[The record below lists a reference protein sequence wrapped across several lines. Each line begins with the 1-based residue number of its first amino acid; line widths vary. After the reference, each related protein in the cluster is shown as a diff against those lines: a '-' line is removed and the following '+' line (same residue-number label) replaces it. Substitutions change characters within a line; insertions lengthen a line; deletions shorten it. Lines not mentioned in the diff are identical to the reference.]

1 MKIFSVNL
9 CAAGLLFGSSSL
21 VSAGG
26 LDGAALEAMDA
37 CLLESATGR
46 DVANTTIIC
55 FNEARAACTGGV
67 LDCEAAM
74 TVAVTERASGLKE
87 RMPSE
92 LEGVPDFAKDRY
104 IEIVSDIDA
113 GAATLCA
120 DVPEA
125 GQISCAYRA
134 EALRFAKL
142 RSLAAQLDPRF
153 LIP

>member
-1 MKIFSVNL
+1 MGTSDFLCGALLSVML
-9 CAAGLLFGSSSL
+9 VGPAAAADG
-21 VSAGG
+21 VSPE
-26 LDGAALEAMDA
+26 ALESMDA
-37 CLLESATGR
+37 CLVESATGR

-55 FNEARAACTGGV
+55 FNEARGACHGAVLACEEEMTAA
-67 LDCEAAM
+67 
-74 TVAVTERASGLKE
+74 VAKRADGLME

-92 LEGVPDFAKDRY
+92 LEGVPEFAKDRY
-104 IEIVSDIDA
+104 LEILDDIEA
-113 GAATLCA
+113 GAVDLCA

-142 RSLAAQLDPRF
+142 RSLASQIDPRF

>member
-1 MKIFSVNL
+1 MML
-9 CAAGLLFGSSSL
+9 A
-21 VSAGG
+21 
-26 LDGAALEAMDA
+26 GAAEASDGVSPEALASMDT
-37 CLLESATGR
+37 CLVESATGR

-55 FNEARAACTGGV
+55 FNEARAACQGAV
-67 LDCEAAM
+67 LACEQEMTAA
-74 TVAVTERASGLKE
+74 VAERADGLME

-92 LEGVPDFAKDRY
+92 LEGVPEFAKDRY
-104 IEIVSDIDA
+104 LEILSDIEA
-113 GAATLCA
+113 GAVDLCA

-142 RSLAAQLDPRF
+142 RSLASQIDPRF

>member
-1 MKIFSVNL
+1 MRIFRAIIA
-9 CAAGLLFGSSSL
+9 AAGLLVGTAPL
-21 VSAGG
+21 VWAEG
-26 LDGAALEAMDA
+26 LDAAALEAMDA

-46 DVANTTIIC
+46 DVANSTIVC
-55 FNEARAACTGGV
+55 FNAARAACTGEV
-67 LDCEAAM
+67 LDCEVAM
-74 TVAVTERASGLKE
+74 TEAVGVRAGELRA

-104 IEIVSDIDA
+104 QEILTDIDA
-113 GAATLCA
+113 GAVKLCE

-134 EALRFAKL
+134 AALRFAKL
-142 RSLAAQLDPRF
+142 RSLASQLDPRF